1 EDRDHVHLSKE
12 QIKEQKRIEESALA
26 EATKHEVEVR
36 KEELVDLLGPVMVSK
51 KGPITL
57 KVYREDGTS
66 KVIPY
71 FKASD
76 LHLGEWIKVVQACPN
91 KKGKGWSII
100 YEQIKTRM
108 DYLDETKA
116 KLGIDFNKP
125 LSEQDPLDKLNDL
138 TNKKRKHDD
147 DIHDYFRA
155 NKRLKSQ
162 DFVTIEDIKDLLNE
176 MLYTRQEI
184 FFRLHQGP
192 GLADHAKTFSSL
204 WLVEV
209 NKRNLNPLNQMR
221 TIEQIR
227 P

>member
-1 EDRDHVHLSKE
+1 
-12 QIKEQKRIEESALA
+12 
-26 EATKHEVEVR
+26 
-36 KEELVDLLGPVMVSK
+36 
-51 KGPITL
+51 
-57 KVYREDGTS
+57 
-66 KVIPY
+66 
-71 FKASD
+71 
-76 LHLGEWIKVVQACPN
+76 
-91 KKGKGWSII
+91 
-100 YEQIKTRM
+100 M

-125 LSEQDPLDKLNDL
+125 LSEQDPLNKLNDL

-155 NKRLKSQ
+155 NKRLKSSVQYEDRPAGTVLNKPVLGMIMFNSYYRQ
-162 DFVTIEDIKDLLNE
+162 DFVTIEDIKDFLNE

-209 NKRNLNPLNQMR
+209 NKRNPNPLNQMR